1 MKADLIRLAVVP
13 YFVLLLLICN
23 WNVKLYGAVTLHS
36 FYYVEFL
43 IFILCGLA
51 LAVLCS
57 VPRDTFRKKGAR
69 IIVIVNLVVLLI
81 LYLIAYGHVLIFF
94 EIRYFYPVLFLLFGY
109 YLYLLF
115 MCFRKGEKDEK
126 IC

>member
-57 VPRDTFRKKGAR
+57 VSRDTFRKRGAR

-81 LYLIAYGHVLIFF
+81 LYLIAYGHVLTFF
-94 EIRYFYPVLFLLFGY
+94 EIQYFYPVLFLLFGY

-115 MCFRKGEKDEK
+115 MCLRKGEEDEK